1 MGNAQNK
8 SLGTSS
14 SIKRRKSSITSLT
27 GAISKFHQ
35 KQSSA
40 ASQKDGQESNVGSTS
55 GISRSASGTDIN
67 EKNYS
72 QFIPTEKL
80 AKVSN
85 FFINSVWAPG
95 VVIYNILLEQFS
107 YYFCMYIIA
116 YRYCNKRPSKNSV
129 LMESSAKF
137 LW

>member
-35 KQSSA
+35 KQSTASSSA
-40 ASQKDGQESNVGSTS
+40 QKDGQESNVGSTS

-80 AKVSN
+80 AKVSY
-85 FFINSVWAPG
+85 FF
-95 VVIYNILLEQFS
+95 LL
-107 YYFCMYIIA
+107 I
-116 YRYCNKRPSKNSV
+116 
-129 LMESSAKF
+129 
-137 LW
+137 